1 MEGPELSTLR
11 AQGIL
16 VWAEAVFPPAGGQR
30 PSKGSMVWTGKPFDR
45 QGQEARWQGDTSISD
60 TFD

>member
-1 MEGPELSTLR
+1 MPRLARSLNASNLER
-11 AQGIL
+11 
-16 VWAEAVFPPAGGQR
+16 AEAWRAAGGQR
-30 PSKGSMVWTGKPFDR
+30 PSNGSMVWTGKPFDR